1 MGEQSGAN
9 ISWSVASQVLH
20 NRDLP
25 SLAIMTFVHCISGV
39 CPMMQ
44 HHAQPYQRLSSHSA
58 VAKRSKAYPKQ
69 KPLQSSPLSTI

>member
-25 SLAIMTFVHCISGV
+25 SLAIMTFVHCISG
-39 CPMMQ
+39 
-44 HHAQPYQRLSSHSA
+44 SA
-58 VAKRSKAYPKQ
+58 
-69 KPLQSSPLSTI
+69 L